1 MKVIS
6 WRGWNP
12 ATDQLWIGLDVDV
25 WGQWEPIFS
34 TTPRAGS
41 TAVVT
46 DVTIGERTIGAEFGN
61 SNAARSIDE
70 SWRLA
75 LQRLNPLDTSEGTLV
90 IAFNDTPATHWSCQA
105 RLSLAGPTSE
115 GTTDTFDIAWE
126 TTDPCWH
133 AVTVTTETDVVT
145 PATITNASFASDATG
160 WTQGTLP
167 ASVTAALSRD
177 AGVYYDAAGSGK
189 VVVSVNAGA
198 GGTWYVTN
206 DDAHPCVEDEVVQ
219 VKAAVRSVVGM
230 TSSVGI
236 TIYPV
241 VQFFDSS
248 DNLLQTN
255 PTDVVVIPGEYPV
268 DQWGSYLTT
277 AGGVYAAP
285 ANTDYCKVGVEIY
298 ASAGQTGTVYF
309 DAVEFVT
316 GPYTSTAFDVGGSAP
331 TNLKITATPSGNFP
345 QEIYA
350 RTFTI
355 TNNGA
360 RTLHNHPVEVDLGD
374 NSAGS
379 TSGTYWALLR
389 DGKPQPCQVSDYD
402 SASSSVWLIVDHLP
416 IAATASYMLLVSD
429 QTVLPAT
436 AYDFNS
442 YTQPAFDIGYTY
454 ATTTSGSSATVTQIP
469 AGLGTEADRWIG
481 GTMEILSGAQAG
493 TTIEITDSTT
503 TTVTHAAL
511 GGGALASGVSVKIKM
526 SSNDRWIY
534 PVRKTERNES
544 AASTIT
550 KGSTRGLWWL
560 ASGQKRPNDFSM
572 DVPGAW
578 EWTVYYGNK
587 DEYSQSWC
595 LAFDPGGGA
604 DYVAIFDVERTWQG
618 GKTRGREQGFD
629 GVAIF
634 TGVPITD
641 VRFDYQLRNPNGMT
655 MLVLGSRQENGATEW
670 THEYEDA
677 TATAT
682 LTNYAIQ
689 DVALEPD
696 TYGVGLF
703 LTPNGVDE
711 IGEGWAGDNGTAT
724 GATPTT
730 LSDSNKEWT
739 IDQFIGGTVQIVS
752 GTGAPQTRAI
762 TDSGPDSVTVA
773 SWSNGTPDTT
783 SRYVIRNREY
793 YAIGRNHTYMHLDLD
808 PSAIEISAVSPETE
822 AFVLYRDILIDDDQR
837 VAIAPETT
845 GRYIALLDDE
855 SLVVDGEGMRAY
867 VAETSTGD
875 ELRTVPPQAYSVLD
889 IEPDGTRRLS
899 KHWLQVYPGSHT
911 ISLASDETG
920 VSCSVDVEFN
930 EAVYA

>member
-6 WRGWNP
+6 WRGWSP

-61 SNAARSIDE
+61 DNSARSIDE

-133 AVTVTTETDVVT
+133 AVDVTTETDVVT
-145 PATITNASFASDATG
+145 PATITNPTFASDATG
-160 WTQGTLP
+160 WTKGSDPTN
-167 ASVTAALSRD
+167 VTSAFSRD
-177 AGVYYDAAGSGK
+177 AGVYFDAAGSGK
-189 VVVSVNAGA
+189 VVVSANTGSGGDLLVLNDDEHACSAGA
-198 GGTWYVTN
+198 
-206 DDAHPCVEDEVVQ
+206 VVQ
-219 VKAAVRSVVGM
+219 VKAAVRTTNGKELDGNGVDVWPYVAFYDVSDSFLGAGTHNGVGGQ
-230 TSSVGI
+230 V
-236 TIYPV
+236 
-241 VQFFDSS
+241 
-248 DNLLQTN
+248 DNVWETLF
-255 PTDVVVIPGEYPV
+255 
-268 DQWGSYLTT
+268 
-277 AGGVYAAP
+277 YATGTAP
-285 ANTDYCKVGVEIY
+285 ASTAYCKIGVIINIG
-298 ASAGQTGTVYF
+298 AGDTGTVYF
-309 DAVEFVT
+309 DAFEFVT

-331 TNLKITATPSGNFP
+331 TNLKLTATPSGNFP
-345 QEIYA
+345 QAIYA

-374 NSAGS
+374 NSGGS

-402 SASSSVWLIVDHLP
+402 SASSSVWLIIDHLP
-416 IAATASYMLLVSD
+416 IGATASYTLLVSD

-454 ATTTSGSSATVTQIP
+454 ATTTSGSSSTVTQIP
-469 AGLGTEADRWIG
+469 TGLGTEVDRWIG

-544 AASTIT
+544 AASSIT

-572 DVPGAW
+572 EVPGAW

-641 VRFDYQLRNPNGMT
+641 VRFDYQLRNPNSLA

-739 IDQFIGGTVQIVS
+739 PDQFIGGTVQIVS
-752 GTGAPQTRAI
+752 GTGAPQTRPI
-762 TDSGPDSVTVA
+762 TDNGPDSVTVA
-773 SWSNGTPDTT
+773 SWTNGTPDTT

-793 YAIGRNHTYMHLDLD
+793 YAIGRNHTYLHLELN
-808 PSAIEISAVSPETE
+808 PSAIEISSVSPETE

-845 GRYIALLDDE
+845 GRFIVLLDDE
-855 SLVVDGEGMRAY
+855 SLVVDGEAMRAY

-875 ELRTVPPQAYSVLD
+875 ELRIVPPLAYSVLD
-889 IEPDGTRRLS
+889 IESDGTRRLS
-899 KHWLQVYPGSHT
+899 KHWLRVYPGSHT
-911 ISLASDETG
+911 ISLASDESG